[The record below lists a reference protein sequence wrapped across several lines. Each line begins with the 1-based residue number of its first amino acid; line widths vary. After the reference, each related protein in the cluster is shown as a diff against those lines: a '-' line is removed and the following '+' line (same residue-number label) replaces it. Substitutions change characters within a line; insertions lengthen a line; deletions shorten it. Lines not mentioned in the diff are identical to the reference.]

1 MEAGVIAT
9 LIAAGVPVFLAIV
22 GGIIWIVREFG
33 KINSRLSLLGQS
45 VKHLKDSPVYQD
57 LFNPVRLNRSKD
69 SRYGFSPINLK
80 HNRLPLSGRRE
91 IHGKFT
97 CPAR

>member
-33 KINSRLSLLGQS
+33 KVNSRLSLLEQS
-45 VKHLKDSPVYQD
+45 VK
-57 LFNPVRLNRSKD
+57 RLEV
-69 SRYGFSPINLK
+69 SPIYKAPFQPGQVENIE
-80 HNRLPLSGRRE
+80 GFE
-91 IHGKFT
+91 IIIRPKQSET
-97 CPAR
+97 